1 MLLNAYPFICV
12 IYLYILLVSLWAI
25 LNNYQLDGS
34 IQIIRIIVTFSFLY
48 IIVPITLVFSALP
61 AFAQRI
67 TNADSLSKNSFS
79 WNQEAKEFG
88 FAHFDEVYRTRD
100 VHRGKKVHKLP
111 QGKSIPAFSKGGQK
125 EKEPDAFMT
134 EQKAAGI
141 FILQYGKIR
150 LERYAL
156 GFSDAER

>member
-1 MLLNAYPFICV
+1 MLLNACAITCV

-34 IQIIRIIVTFSFLY
+34 IQIMRIIVTLSFLY

-100 VHRGKKVHKLP
+100 VHRGKRYTNFLKENQYLHLVKADKKK
-111 QGKSIPAFSKGGQK
+111 KSL
-125 EKEPDAFMT
+125 MH
-134 EQKAAGI
+134 
-141 FILQYGKIR
+141 L
-150 LERYAL
+150 
-156 GFSDAER
+156 